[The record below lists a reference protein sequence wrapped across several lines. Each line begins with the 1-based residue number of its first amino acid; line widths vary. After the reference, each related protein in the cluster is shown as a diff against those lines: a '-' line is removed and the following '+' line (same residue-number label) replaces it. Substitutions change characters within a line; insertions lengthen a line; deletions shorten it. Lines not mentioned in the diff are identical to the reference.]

1 MPLGSAVTPVRTA
14 AMAPIHRS
22 RARRVPPLHV
32 TPVDRA
38 SAVALATALLL
49 TSAPPAAHVHAHLLA
64 DVGEGAPAS
73 GFVER
78 IKAAL
83 PKPLQEDPFGG
94 DRVDKTRAPLAST
107 KVGLLKR
114 DCDDACVGCAASTRA
129 NLGLQCRNTMLAAGR
144 D

>member
-1 MPLGSAVTPVRTA
+1 MPVRTA

-94 DRVDKTRAPLAST
+94 DRVDKKRAPLAST
-107 KVGLLKR
+107 KVGLLMMIVTTH
-114 DCDDACVGCAASTRA
+114 A
-129 NLGLQCRNTMLAAGR
+129 LAAQRQLAQTSGCSVATPC
-144 D
+144 